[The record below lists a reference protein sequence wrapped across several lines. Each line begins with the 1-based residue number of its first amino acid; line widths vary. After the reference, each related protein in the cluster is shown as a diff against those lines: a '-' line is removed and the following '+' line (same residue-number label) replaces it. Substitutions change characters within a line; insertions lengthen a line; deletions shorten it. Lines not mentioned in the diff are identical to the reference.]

1 MNLMMLLE
9 NSQTVIAEEYRDSE
23 QDQKDWMKVVCSTI
37 CTLIMNKD
45 ILASGEIL
53 PQLSAKFFGNPAFF

>member
-1 MNLMMLLE
+1 MLLD
-9 NSQTVIAEEYRDSE
+9 NSQSVIADEYRDSE

-45 ILASGEIL
+45 ILSSTGSDPL
-53 PQLSAKFFGNPAFF
+53 PQLSAKFFSNPAFF

>member
-1 MNLMMLLE
+1 MMLLD
-9 NSQTVIAEEYRDSE
+9 NSQSVIAEEYRESE

-45 ILASGEIL
+45 ILSSGGDVL
-53 PQLSAKFFGNPAFF
+53 PQLSGKFFSNPAFF